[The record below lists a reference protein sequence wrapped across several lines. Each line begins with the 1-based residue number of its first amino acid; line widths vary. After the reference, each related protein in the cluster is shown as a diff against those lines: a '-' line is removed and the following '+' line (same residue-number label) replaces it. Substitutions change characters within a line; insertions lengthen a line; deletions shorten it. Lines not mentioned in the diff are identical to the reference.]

1 MIEELLGYTKQEEP
15 PKEESKVLLTP
26 QGFVDWDA
34 LRKQNEEYE
43 KVLFKNYLA
52 LLELKGPERVGFF
65 SCFVIWHSSHYLA
78 YIVQSYLHGAGGIF
92 CKGLIK
98 PGLNT

>member
-65 SCFVIWHSSHYLA
+65 FMFCNLA
-78 YIVQSYLHGAGGIF
+78 FITLLGLHCAVHRVY
-92 CKGLIK
+92 
-98 PGLNT
+98 T